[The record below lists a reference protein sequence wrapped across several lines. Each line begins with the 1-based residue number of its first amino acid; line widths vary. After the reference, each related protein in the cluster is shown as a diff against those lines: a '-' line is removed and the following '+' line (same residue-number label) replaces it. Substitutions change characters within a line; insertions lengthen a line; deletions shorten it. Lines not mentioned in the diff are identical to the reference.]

1 MLKIVLKIVLKTVL
15 RESAKLRSMSSW
27 LGELGEL
34 DELENA
40 AQCPALSEL
49 ARSPRRPG
57 VGHDGVADARAAKAV
72 AVPLS
77 RRRRERCGK
86 TL

>member
-1 MLKIVLKIVLKTVL
+1 MLKIVLKTVL

-40 AQCPALSEL
+40 AQCLALSEL

-57 VGHDGVADARAAKAV
+57 VGHDGGLRMREPRKLLP
-72 AVPLS
+72 VPLS

>member
-34 DELENA
+34 DELFH
-40 AQCPALSEL
+40 
-49 ARSPRRPG
+49 RSYSNKQHSWMSSMIQHSAG
-57 VGHDGVADARAAKAV
+57 F
-72 AVPLS
+72 
-77 RRRRERCGK
+77 E
-86 TL
+86 